1 VSKVYVALVEV
12 ERLPGCTRL
21 SDDELGAFAR
31 CYATAAD
38 ADAAEQRVR
47 DKLGAEHLGVVD
59 VEWCEPFE
67 DTAWEDDESEEAEEC
82 AREARD
88 SGAVVVGRL
97 DTWCDEE
104 EPSA

>member
-12 ERLPGCTRL
+12 EPQPGCALL
-21 SDDELGAFAR
+21 SEGEVGAFAR

-67 DTAWEDDESEEAEEC
+67 DTAWENDESEEGEAC
-82 AREARD
+82 AREARA
-88 SGAVVVGRL
+88 SGEVVLGRL
-97 DTWCDEE
+97 DSWCDEE